1 MFFVNE
7 LVELRRA
14 GGGRLCHVVGLP
26 SSDGETQLL
35 KAVVNGMTAV
45 VLRYYRVPDQQ
56 YHFWGELP
64 KNESGAKENGPPC
77 CRMFRMFLSS
87 NYGCCLQP
95 DPGIVGLNRGID
107 VKLFFVQVGMPNSKN
122 HTLHH

>member
-1 MFFVNE
+1 MPGTIPGIRYVPVYAYLGRSGIATSTSDIIGGHGCFFVNE

-56 YHFWGELP
+56 YHFWGELWI
-64 KNESGAKENGPPC
+64 AC
-77 CRMFRMFLSS
+77 CS
-87 NYGCCLQP
+87 Q
-95 DPGIVGLNRGID
+95 
-107 VKLFFVQVGMPNSKN
+107 
-122 HTLHH
+122 